1 MLGNF
6 INDMPDLAVLILR
19 VYIAI
24 LMHTHGLPKLGILL
38 SGEVNFPRLF
48 DLSPTISL
56 TMSVFAEV
64 FCYILLIF
72 RIATRLATI
81 PLMFTMIIA
90 VLVIHGDKPF
100 SKKNLVYFS

>member
-48 DLSPTISL
+48 DFVTSPFLGQVVNIQN
-56 TMSVFAEV
+56 
-64 FCYILLIF
+64 
-72 RIATRLATI
+72 RI
-81 PLMFTMIIA
+81 
-90 VLVIHGDKPF
+90 
-100 SKKNLVYFS
+100 